1 MLKQSSIHKLNQS
14 KHKKMF
20 CDYSLGE
27 IDDLKGTLKRWNNS
41 QGYGFIESE
50 EENDQILVHHLDLT
64 DLYDLK
70 EGQIV
75 EFQIDKTSPRP
86 KAIKVKII
94 KEPNNDT

>member
-1 MLKQSSIHKLNQS
+1 
-14 KHKKMF
+14 MF

-27 IDDLKGTLKRWNNS
+27 IDDLKGTVKRWNNS

>member
-1 MLKQSSIHKLNQS
+1 MPNVCRIISRVTDE
-14 KHKKMF
+14 M
-20 CDYSLGE
+20 
-27 IDDLKGTLKRWNNS
+27 KGTVKRWNNS
-41 QGYGFIESE
+41 QGYGFIESKE
-50 EENDQILVHHLDLT
+50 EKEQILVHHLDLT

-94 KEPNNDT
+94 KEPNKET

>member
-1 MLKQSSIHKLNQS
+1 
-14 KHKKMF
+14 MF

-27 IDDLKGTLKRWNNS
+27 IDDLKGTVKRWNNS

-94 KEPNNDT
+94 KQPNNAT